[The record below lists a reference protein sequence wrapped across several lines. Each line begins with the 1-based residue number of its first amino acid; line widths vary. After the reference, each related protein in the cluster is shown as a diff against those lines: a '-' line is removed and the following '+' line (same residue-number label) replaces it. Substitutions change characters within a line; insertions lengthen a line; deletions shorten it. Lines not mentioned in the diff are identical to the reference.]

1 MRFKRRLLGS
11 PLDEYREEPLHGVA
25 NIFDIALA
33 FIAVL
38 VALISLYLRL
48 PDLLSARSSWA
59 LVKEPGKPSMELVI
73 KHGRRTKVYKA
84 RGLAKGKVARRL
96 GVAYQLVTGE
106 VVYVPEE

>member
-1 MRFKRRLLGS
+1 MRGRRRLIGS
-11 PLDEYREEPLHGVA
+11 PFDEYREEPLHGVA

-48 PDLLSARSSWA
+48 PELLSERTSWA
-59 LVKEPGKPSMELVI
+59 LIKNPGRPSMELVI
-73 KHGRRTKVYKA
+73 KRGRRIKVYKA

-106 VVYVPEE
+106 IVYVPEE

>member
-1 MRFKRRLLGS
+1 M
-11 PLDEYREEPLHGVA
+11 A

-38 VALISLYLRL
+38 VALISLYLGL
-48 PDLLSARSSWA
+48 PDLLSPRSAWT
-59 LVKEPGKPSMELVI
+59 LVRNPGRPSMELVI
-73 KHGRRTKVYKA
+73 KHGRRIKVYRA